1 MISLSL
7 AFHLLSTYTAIP
19 KYNGSFSFL
28 VYVLVLT
35 PSFFIFIFDS
45 LFIVISQRLSNILL
59 STISGIV

>member
-7 AFHLLSTYTAIP
+7 GFHLLSTYADIA

-28 VYVLVLT
+28 AYVLVLT
-35 PSFFIFIFDS
+35 PSFFAGYPDP
-45 LFIVISQRLSNILL
+45 LLIVISQRLSKILL